1 MEKTMNHI
9 YKNAIRLLL
18 FLGAIFLFPALIF
31 GAYDVNLK
39 GGVEIKEAAEI
50 ISRTMSLYSI
60 KLIALVALGFVIALQ
75 GIHMLMNGISQAMQ
89 REKFLHQQALL
100 FGLIGIIFFSSG
112 LVLIFKDEIIER
124 LKAKKIENVVVEKS
138 SEEIKL

>member
-1 MEKTMNHI
+1 MEKIMSYINKTV
-9 YKNAIRLLL
+9 IRFLC
-18 FLGAIFLFPALIF
+18 LGALFLFPALIF

-50 ISRTMSLYSI
+50 ISKTMSLYSI

-75 GIHMLMNGISQAMQ
+75 GMRMLMNGISQAMQ
-89 REKFLHQQALL
+89 QEKFLHRQALL
-100 FGLIGIIFFSSG
+100 FGLIGMIFFGSG

-124 LKAKKIENVVVEKS
+124 LKTKKTENVVVGK
-138 SEEIKL
+138 EEIKEIKQ